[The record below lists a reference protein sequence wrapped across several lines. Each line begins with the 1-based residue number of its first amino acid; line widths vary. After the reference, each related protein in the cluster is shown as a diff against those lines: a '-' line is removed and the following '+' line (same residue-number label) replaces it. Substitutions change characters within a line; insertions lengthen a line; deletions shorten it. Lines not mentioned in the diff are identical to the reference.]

1 MSLLKRVLLSH
12 LFVSCCA
19 ALLTWQTY
27 LLAGIAVH
35 WPMAGLIF
43 VSAWMAYNLSVLRI
57 GFGRG
62 EVRLEIRGERR
73 YWYYLLWSLP
83 LWLLLLSFTRPWQV
97 WWLLLAAMLTL
108 LYMMPFETSAG
119 PLRGLRYRWVMK
131 YGLLAMVWSLATVVV
146 PLSGDVGVEWNRVV
160 LIAARRFLFIAAL
173 AILYDFRDL
182 EPDRRHGVIT
192 LVVAA
197 GASQARGVALA
208 LMVLFLGMVWFDPE
222 LSIAMQMALLLSAV
236 AAMAIILALKPE
248 RSGRWFA
255 TVVDS
260 TMAFQALL
268 VIFMQGGILV

>member
-12 LFVSCCA
+12 LFVSFCA

-27 LLAGIAVH
+27 VLAGIAVH
-35 WPMAGLIF
+35 WPTVGLIF

-57 GFGRG
+57 GLGQG
-62 EVRLEIRGERR
+62 EVRLEVRGARR
-73 YWYYLLWSLP
+73 NWYYLLWSSP
-83 LWLLLLSFTRPWQV
+83 LWLLLLTQAQAGQALL
-97 WWLLLAAMLTL
+97 LLLAAMLTL

-146 PLSGDVGVEWNRVV
+146 PLSGDVGVEWYRVA

-182 EPDRRHGVIT
+182 ESDRRHGVIT

-197 GASQARGVALA
+197 GAHQARGVALA
-208 LMVLFLGMVWFDPE
+208 LMMLFLGMVWFDPE
-222 LSIAMQMALLLSAV
+222 LSIAMQMALLLSCVV
-236 AAMAIILALKPE
+236 AIALILALKPE

-260 TMAFQALL
+260 SMALQALL
-268 VIFMQGGILV
+268 VIFMQTGI